1 MSRLN
6 KLDISAGAGS
16 DLLRE
21 VTLRETAGLFL
32 LSPGANTSLEE
43 QVTCGLAAAARVS
56 SYLGQGSVTS
66 RAMAVDIDVKACRGC
81 GDCAVVCPYI
91 EMRVR
96 DNGVPYAFVDK
107 ALCYGCGMCVSSCDT
122 GAIIQQS
129 QSDKQLESALSSLLS
144 KGQGSNLFATKRATP
159 DMLVFAC
166 NWDGWSCLEAAS
178 YLGLSYSA
186 SVKSIRIRCL
196 SRLHAGLILKAFEL
210 GAEGVMLLGC
220 EPGKCHFE
228 TDGACVQAE
237 YEKARQLLHLF
248 GIPKERLVL
257 MQLPAFDGHGFVRQ
271 ITKLARGLRGPS
283 TKRYARAAGL
293 RSRRV
298 ARVKAKR

>member
-1 MSRLN
+1 
-6 KLDISAGAGS
+6 
-16 DLLRE
+16 
-21 VTLRETAGLFL
+21 
-32 LSPGANTSLEE
+32 
-43 QVTCGLAAAARVS
+43 
-56 SYLGQGSVTS
+56 
-66 RAMAVDIDVKACRGC
+66 
-81 GDCAVVCPYI
+81 
-91 EMRVR
+91 
-96 DNGVPYAFVDK
+96 
-107 ALCYGCGMCVSSCDT
+107 MCVSSCDT